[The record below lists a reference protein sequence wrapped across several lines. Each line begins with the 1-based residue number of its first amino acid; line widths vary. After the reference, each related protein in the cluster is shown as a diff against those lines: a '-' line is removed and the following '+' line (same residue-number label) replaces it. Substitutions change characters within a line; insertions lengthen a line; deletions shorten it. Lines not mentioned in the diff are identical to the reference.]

1 MPCAARRARIA
12 RFVERLDA
20 QAEVVEVAAFPA
32 GRGAAGA
39 AEGAVDRHE
48 VDQRAPGAQLD
59 QADVVLAPLDRAA
72 EDVAIEG
79 EHRRDVADA
88 QDDVVDLA
96 HADHGAAAAR

>member
-1 MPCAARRARIA
+1 MRCEAGTDGG
-12 RFVERLDA
+12 FVERLDA

-39 AEGAVDRHE
+39 AERAVDRHE
-48 VDQRAPGAQLD
+48 VDQRAPGTQLD

-79 EHRRDVADA
+79 EHRRGVADA

-96 HADHGAAAAR
+96 HA